1 MLKFLSPVHKA
12 NRQIAVWFEQ
22 NMEGMG
28 ISPPEGHLIS
38 YLRGYAPCPIAELVR
53 VFGQKQSTMTS
64 MLDRLE
70 QQSLV
75 RRKVNPADRRS
86 FLVELTRKG
95 MKKAQEVQEL
105 VEMIEAAID
114 ARVRKKDREG
124 FRATMQAIEDA
135 TQVVLRDRDN

>member
-1 MLKFLSPVHKA
+1 MLKFLSPIHKA
-12 NRQIAVWFEQ
+12 NRQIGVWFEQ
-22 NMEGMG
+22 NMQGMSL
-28 ISPPEGHLIS
+28 SPQEGHLVS
-38 YLRGYAPCPIAELVR
+38 YLRSYAPCPIAELIR

-70 QQSLV
+70 DQSLV

-95 MKKAQEVQEL
+95 LKKAEEVQAL

-114 ARVRKKDREG
+114 ARVSRNGLEG
-124 FRATMQAIEDA
+124 FKATMKAIEEA
-135 TQVVLRDRDN
+135 TEVVLREG